1 MKKKK
6 LILLIIIIVLIT
18 LWFSGII
25 PKQIGKIYG
34 IIYMK
39 SNFPKME
46 LEYVGIEW
54 NKYFGDYIIT
64 FKDKEE
70 KSYGCVIG
78 PKYFPINL
86 GQGLFELEEKYN
98 ESIVDN
104 NDELNNNTSNNE
116 IVSDEKDLVSLSDI
130 MTKEEIDALK
140 LKIEEDETNY
150 GDNYQKFEHYSNIYK
165 RKPDRIYFKTPDVN
179 GFYLFDKEDKDYE
192 HLLEVSEDRMCYS
205 TMEDY
210 NLYCFTPDSIDT
222 MMKSGDTYIIFD
234 YDNNN
239 LSESDVEYQKNLIFR
254 FPQSTRLYRLATY
267 LSYFKEMIPRSKLGK
282 TEFANNKNISGYK
295 YIFSNQDSN

>member
-140 LKIEEDETNY
+140 LKIEED
-150 GDNYQKFEHYSNIYK
+150 
-165 RKPDRIYFKTPDVN
+165 
-179 GFYLFDKEDKDYE
+179 
-192 HLLEVSEDRMCYS
+192 
-205 TMEDY
+205 
-210 NLYCFTPDSIDT
+210 
-222 MMKSGDTYIIFD
+222 
-234 YDNNN
+234 
-239 LSESDVEYQKNLIFR
+239 
-254 FPQSTRLYRLATY
+254 
-267 LSYFKEMIPRSKLGK
+267 
-282 TEFANNKNISGYK
+282 
-295 YIFSNQDSN
+295 